1 MTASPRRLRAV
12 SDLPLRFGIAVR
24 VSRVMGRSGP
34 AFHSP
39 ETQEIGARRAIEA
52 LGGVVA
58 EDVGTRGVFFDLD
71 VSGAV
76 TPSDRPG
83 LGEALELVRAG
94 ALDGIAVAD
103 LSRWSRETVSGLS
116 ELQEVRRLG
125 GQVISAAETID
136 LETPGGIFATTVQLA
151 AAQMRRDQAADSWRA
166 THERRFEKGKAHGA
180 VPLGYQRDLDTGDV
194 GFDPVLEAAVRRGFE
209 DYAAGTVSQVELA
222 ARLTAVRGRRV
233 WQATVG
239 DVLRS
244 PFYLGKVRLGG
255 RVGDG
260 AHEPLVD
267 QDVWDAVQRRLQRE
281 ASARSPRERGKTHSL
296 VGLLVCDLCD
306 HALWR
311 RGGGERSPHVLV
323 SCRTAKD
330 RAGCPGIGNPR
341 FDDIEAAVLAEVV
354 EAAARLRDN
363 AAELAR
369 LDARQARAGVDA
381 ARLRAEARDLEE
393 AIGNAGVQL
402 VRKVMTEQ
410 AYTATVTRLEQ
421 AATAVR
427 EQLLQLEDRVAA
439 PTPAAMASAAARL
452 AVEWEAGMT
461 ASEKRAALAPFVK
474 QVRVRPAHRPCE
486 PVKDRVQVI
495 PHKHQ

>member
-1 MTASPRRLRAV
+1 MPATPRRLRAV

-24 VSRVMGRSGP
+24 VSRVMGRAGP
-34 AFHSP
+34 SFHSP
-39 ETQEIGARRAIEA
+39 ETQEINARRAVEV

-58 EDVGTRGVFFDLD
+58 EDVGVRGVFFDLD

-83 LGEALELVRAG
+83 VGEALDLVRAG

-136 LETPGGIFATTVQLA
+136 LDTPGGVFATTVQLA
-151 AAQMRRDQAADSWRA
+151 AAQMRRDEAAKAWRA
-166 THERRFEKGKAHGA
+166 THDRRFEKGRAHGA
-180 VPLGYQRDLDTGDV
+180 VPLGYMRDPETNDV
-194 GFDPVLEAAVRRGFE
+194 VFDPLLQPAVRRAFE
-209 DYAAGTVSQVELA
+209 DFAAGTVSQVQLA
-222 ARLTAVRGRRV
+222 RRLSDARGRRV
-233 WQATVG
+233 WQATVS

-244 PFYLGKVRLGG
+244 PFYLGKVRLAG

-260 AHEPLVD
+260 AHEPLVE
-267 QDVWDAVQRRLQRE
+267 QDVWDAVQRRLQRD
-281 ASARSPRERGKTHSL
+281 AGARSPRERGKTHSL

-311 RGGGERSPHVLV
+311 RGSGQRSPYVLV

-330 RAGCPGIGNPR
+330 GAGCPGIGNPR
-341 FDDIEAAVLAEVV
+341 FQEIEDAVLAEVV
-354 EAAARLRDN
+354 EGAARLRDN
-363 AAELAR
+363 TAELAR
-369 LDARQARAGVDA
+369 RDARQARAGVDVVK
-381 ARLRAEARDLEE
+381 LRAEERELED

-402 VRKVMTEQ
+402 VRKVMTEA
-410 AYTATVTRLEQ
+410 AYTATVSRLEQ
-421 AATAVR
+421 ALTAVR
-427 EQLLQLEDRVAA
+427 EQLLEAEERVAA
-439 PTPAAMASAAARL
+439 PAAAALASAAERL

-461 ASEKRAALAPFVK
+461 PAEKRAALTPFVR
-474 QVRVRPAHRPCE
+474 QVRVRPAAYPGEKVKNRVE
-486 PVKDRVQVI
+486 VVPVDA
-495 PHKHQ
+495 

>member
-1 MTASPRRLRAV
+1 MTAPRRLRAV
-12 SDLPLRFGIAVR
+12 AELPLRFGIAVR

-52 LGGVVA
+52 LGALVA
-58 EDVGTRGVFFDLD
+58 EDVGVRGVFFDLD

-83 LGEALELVRAG
+83 LGEALALVRAG

-136 LETPGGIFATTVQLA
+136 LETPGGVFATTVQLA
-151 AAQMRRDQAADSWRA
+151 AAQMRRDQAAASWKA
-166 THERRFEKGKAHGA
+166 THERRFEKGRAHGA
-180 VPLGYQRDLDTGDV
+180 VPLGYVRDRATGDV
-194 GFDPVLEAAVRRGFE
+194 DVDPVLEAPVRRAFA
-209 DYAAGTVSQVELA
+209 DYAAGVASQVELA
-222 ARLTAVRGRRV
+222 RRLSDVRGRRV
-233 WQATVG
+233 WQTTVG
-239 DVLRS
+239 DLLRS

-255 RVGDG
+255 QVADG
-260 AHEPLVD
+260 QHPALVER
-267 QDVWDAVQRRLQRE
+267 DVWDAVQRRLQRE
-281 ASARSPRERGKTHSL
+281 AAVRSPRERGKTHSL

-311 RGGGERSPHVLV
+311 RGSGHRSPHVLV

-330 RAGCPGIGNPR
+330 GAGCPGIGNPR
-341 FDDIEAAVLAEVV
+341 FQDIEDAVLDEVV
-354 EAAARLRDN
+354 EASARLRDN
-363 AAELAR
+363 TAELAR
-369 LDARQARAGVDA
+369 RDARQARAGADIA
-381 ARLRAEARDLEE
+381 KLRAEQRELEE

-402 VRKVMTEQ
+402 VRKVMSET
-410 AYTATVTRLEQ
+410 AYTSTVIRLEQ
-421 AATAVR
+421 AVVAVQ
-427 EQLLQLEDRVAA
+427 EQLLEAEERVAA
-439 PTPAAMASAAARL
+439 PDAAALASAAARL

-461 ASEKRAALAPFVK
+461 PAEKRAALAPFVR
-474 QVRVRPAHRPCE
+474 QVRVRPALYAGQK
-486 PVKDRVQVI
+486 VKDRVEVV
-495 PHKHQ
+495 PHDQP

>member
-1 MTASPRRLRAV
+1 VSTPRRLRAV

-39 ETQEIGARRAIEA
+39 ETQEINARRAVEA
-52 LGGVVA
+52 LGGLVV
-58 EDVGTRGVFFDLD
+58 ESVGARGVFFDLD

-94 ALDGIAVAD
+94 VLDGIAVAD

-136 LETPGGIFATTVQLA
+136 LETPGGVFATTVQLA
-151 AAQMRRDQAADSWRA
+151 AAQMRRDQAADAWRA
-166 THERRFEKGKAHGA
+166 THQRRFEKGRAHGA
-180 VPLGYQRDLDTGDV
+180 VPLGYRRDPDTGDV
-194 GFDPVLEAAVRRGFE
+194 EPDPVLQQAVVRAFE
-209 DYAAGTVSQVELA
+209 DFAAGTVSQVQLA
-222 ARLTAVRGRRV
+222 QRLSQARGRRV
-233 WQATVG
+233 WQATVS

-255 RVGDG
+255 EVRDG
-260 AHEPLVD
+260 QHPALVQ

-281 ASARSPRERGKTHSL
+281 AAVRSPRERGKTHSL
-296 VGLLVCDLCD
+296 VGLLVCDVCD

-311 RGGGERSPHVLV
+311 RGGSQRSPHILV

-330 RAGCPGIGNPR
+330 KAGCPGIGNPR
-341 FDDIEAAVLAEVV
+341 FQEIEDAVLAEVV
-354 EAAARLRDN
+354 EAARLLRDN
-363 AAELAR
+363 TAELAR
-369 LDARQARAGVDA
+369 RDARQARAAVDVA
-381 ARLRAEARDLEE
+381 KLRAEARELEE

-402 VRKVMTEQ
+402 VRKVMTEK

-421 AATAVR
+421 ALTAVQ
-427 EQLLQLEDRVAA
+427 EQLLDAEDRVAA
-439 PTPAAMASAAARL
+439 PAAEALASAAELL
-452 AVEWEAGMT
+452 AVEWKAGMT
-461 ASEKRAALAPFVK
+461 PAEKRAALAPFVK
-474 QVRVRPAHRPCE
+474 QVRVRPAARPGE
-486 PVKDRVQVI
+486 PVKDRVRVV
-495 PHKHQ
+495 PYEMV